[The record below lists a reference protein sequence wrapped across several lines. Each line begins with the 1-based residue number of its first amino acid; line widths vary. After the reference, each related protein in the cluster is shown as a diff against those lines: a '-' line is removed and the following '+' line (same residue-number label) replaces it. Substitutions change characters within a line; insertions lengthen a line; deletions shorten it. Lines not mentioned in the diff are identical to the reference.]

1 MQKQMWSL
9 WLLEVLWQ
17 QWFPSSATSQSQ
29 SMTPHQGES
38 LRSSGAVYMPLL
50 WHELSHLRFLL
61 HCMTDNP

>member
-38 LRSSGAVYMPLL
+38 LRSSEQSTCLCYGMNCLIYGSSCIA
-50 WHELSHLRFLL
+50 
-61 HCMTDNP
+61 